1 MSQIAIPVVY
11 ALLIWWVST
20 GAILYV
26 VGRSRRTYPFSILV
40 GLGLLAGALWALA
53 AGSSQSTAWDAHVAF
68 TSAVIVWGFVELTFL
83 TGYVTGSR
91 TTPCPAGSMGW
102 QRARYAVETIIY
114 HELALI
120 AAGVAVLWATWDGVN
135 YVAVAT
141 FLVLWVMRL
150 SSKLNL
156 FLGVRTLND
165 ELLPGQLQHLRSY
178 FLRKEMNALFPISV
192 AGSGIVT
199 ALLIVRAIAPNAT
212 EFETAGY
219 LLVASLL
226 ALALIEHAFM
236 MLPVRVARLWAL
248 GRPTAPAIVTK
259 SELATTSQARSTRD
273 RMHRGRP

>member
-1 MSQIAIPVVY
+1 MSRIAIPIAY
-11 ALLIWWVST
+11 ATLIWWLST

-40 GLGLLAGALWALA
+40 GLGLLAGALWALTA
-53 AGSSQSTAWDAHVAF
+53 VSSRNTAWDAHVAF
-68 TSAVIVWGFVELTFL
+68 TGAVIVWGFVELTFL

-91 TTPCPAGSMGW
+91 TTPCPAGSRGW
-102 QRARYAVETIIY
+102 RRTRYAIETIIY

-120 AAGVAVLWATWDGVN
+120 SAGVAVLWATWDGVN
-135 YVAVAT
+135 YVAIAT

-165 ELLPGQLQHLRSY
+165 ELLPRQLQHLRSY
-178 FLRKEMNALFPISV
+178 FVRKEMNALFPISV
-192 AGSGIVT
+192 IGSGFFT
-199 ALLIVRAIAPNAT
+199 TLLVVRAIAPDAN

-236 MLPVRVARLWAL
+236 MLPVPIARLWGL
-248 GRPTAPAIVTK
+248 DRPRAPAIATK
-259 SELATTSQARSTRD
+259 TELAATSQARLTRD
-273 RMHRGRP
+273 RTQRGRP